1 MLGLIFDLLTG
12 DFWFLIPAARIYNPL
27 HITSSSNTYFQRP
40 QPPWPPTSVFSSI
53 QLYIQPA
60 MSNTLMTNKLSQTS
74 SRNQVRVTIPFLLI
88 ISSPDVAISGFLISL
103 QTLAADKTLS
113 QPERLMASLIT
124 GREMKTKW
132 RSKAYV
138 PC

>member
-12 DFWFLIPAARIYNPL
+12 DFWFLVPAAGIYDPL
-27 HITSSSNTYFQRP
+27 HATSSRNTHFQRR

-53 QLYIQPA
+53 QLYTQPA
-60 MSNTLMTNKLSQTS
+60 MSNTLVTNKFSQTS
-74 SRNQVRVTIPFLLI
+74 SRNQVSVPIPFLLI

>member
-12 DFWFLIPAARIYNPL
+12 DFWFLIPAAGIYDPL
-27 HITSSSNTYFQRP
+27 HATSSHSTHFQRY

-53 QLYIQPA
+53 QLYTQPA
-60 MSNTLMTNKLSQTS
+60 MSNTLVTNKLSQTS
-74 SRNQVRVTIPFLLI
+74 SRNQVSVPIPFLLI

-124 GREMKTKW
+124 GRETKTKW

>member
-1 MLGLIFDLLTG
+1 
-12 DFWFLIPAARIYNPL
+12 
-27 HITSSSNTYFQRP
+27 
-40 QPPWPPTSVFSSI
+40 
-53 QLYIQPA
+53 
-60 MSNTLMTNKLSQTS
+60 MSNTLVTNKLSQTS
-74 SRNQVRVTIPFLLI
+74 SRNQVSVTIPFLLI

-103 QTLAADKTLS
+103 QTLAGDKTLS

>member
-12 DFWFLIPAARIYNPL
+12 DFWFLIPAAGIYDPL
-27 HITSSSNTYFQRP
+27 HATSSHSIHFQRY

-53 QLYIQPA
+53 QLYTQPA
-60 MSNTLMTNKLSQTS
+60 MSNTLVTNKLSQTS
-74 SRNQVRVTIPFLLI
+74 SRNQVSVPIPFLLI

>member
-12 DFWFLIPAARIYNPL
+12 DFWFLIPAAGIYDPL
-27 HITSSSNTYFQRP
+27 HATSSHSTHFQRH

-53 QLYIQPA
+53 QLYTQPA
-60 MSNTLMTNKLSQTS
+60 MSNTLVTNKLSQTS
-74 SRNQVRVTIPFLLI
+74 SRNQVSVPIPFLLI

>member
-12 DFWFLIPAARIYNPL
+12 DFWFLIPAAGIYDPL
-27 HITSSSNTYFQRP
+27 HATSSRSTHFQRH

-53 QLYIQPA
+53 QLYTQPA
-60 MSNTLMTNKLSQTS
+60 MSNTLVTNKLSQTS
-74 SRNQVRVTIPFLLI
+74 SRNQVSVPIPFLLI